1 MAFNLTDGD
10 RSWINK
16 VSTSKDDMGN
26 ESYNPYIGMS
36 LEILMGKHGLTRNS
50 AFAAYDD
57 AVTQA
62 VSMAKAKNPNAS
74 ETQLR
79 QIAQKYIYQQ
89 LSGGDEGQHQQPSE
103 QSTDKSGLKF
113 MEFGKQIEKAT
124 NRGSSQGQ
132 PEGVALG
139 ALLGRLKNPHI

>member
-1 MAFNLTDGD
+1 MGACRREGQDRQRAAYRRRAWAWRGAGGMAFNLTDGD

-36 LEILMGKHGLTRNS
+36 LEILMGKHGFTRNS

-74 ETQLR
+74 ETQL
-79 QIAQKYIYQQ
+79 
-89 LSGGDEGQHQQPSE
+89 
-103 QSTDKSGLKF
+103 
-113 MEFGKQIEKAT
+113 GK
-124 NRGSSQGQ
+124 
-132 PEGVALG
+132 
-139 ALLGRLKNPHI
+139 